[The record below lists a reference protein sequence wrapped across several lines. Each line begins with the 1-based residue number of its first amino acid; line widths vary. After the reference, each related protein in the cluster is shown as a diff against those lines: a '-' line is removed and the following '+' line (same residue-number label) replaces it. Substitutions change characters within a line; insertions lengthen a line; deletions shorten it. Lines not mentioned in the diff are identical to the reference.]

1 MKCEICNKEV
11 KNYKGLSSHLR
22 QTHKIKSQEYY
33 DTYLKQENDGI
44 CLTCNNKTTFQNIK
58 NGYAKFCSSKC
69 AHNNQDV
76 LNKIS
81 CTCTERYGGLGTSS
95 KILQE
100 KIINTTIKNHGV
112 KNVYMREDLKQKSH
126 SKESKLKEYKT
137 KKKNNT
143 FNTSKIEKELETE
156 LRKIFPNLKTQY
168 RSKKYPFNC
177 DYYIPEL
184 DLYIEYNGTW
194 LHGDKFFDKDDLN
207 DLKKLSQWTEKSK
220 NSKFY
225 KNAIETWTV
234 RDVNKL
240 NTALKNNL
248 NYITWFNQEHAYN
261 WIEKYKENNI

>member
-22 QTHKIKSQEYY
+22 QTHKIKSQKYY
-33 DTYLKQENDGI
+33 DTYLKQENEGV

-58 NGYAKFCSSKC
+58 NGYTKFCSSKC

-112 KNVYMREDLKQKSH
+112 KNVYMREDLRQKSH
-126 SKESKLKEYKT
+126 SKESKLKEYQT
-137 KKKNNT
+137 KKKNHT
-143 FNTSKIEKELETE
+143 FNTSKIEKELEIE
-156 LRKIFPNLKTQY
+156 LRKTFPNLKTQY
-168 RSKKYPFNC
+168 RSEDYPFAC
-177 DYYIPEL
+177 DFYIPSL

-194 LHGDKFFDKDDLN
+194 THGSHFFDENNEDDLKILELWKN
-207 DLKKLSQWTEKSK
+207 RNTEYYKIAINVWTKSDRLKLKT
-220 NSKFY
+220 
-225 KNAIETWTV
+225 AIE
-234 RDVNKL
+234 
-240 NTALKNNL
+240 NNL
-248 NYITWFNQEHAYN
+248 NYIAWFNQEQAYD
-261 WIEKYKENNI
+261 WIEKMRVG

>member
-1 MKCEICNKEV
+1 MKCKICNKEV
-11 KNYKGLSSHLR
+11 KSYKGLSSHLR
-22 QTHKIKSQEYY
+22 QTHKIKSQKYY
-33 DTYLKQENDGI
+33 DTYLKQENEGT

-112 KNVYMREDLKQKSH
+112 KNVYMREDLRQKAH
-126 SKESKLKEYKT
+126 SQESKLKEYQT
-137 KKKNNT
+137 KKKNHT
-143 FNTSKIEKELETE
+143 FNTSKIEKELEIE
-156 LRKIFPNLKTQY
+156 LRKTFPNLKTQY
-168 RSKKYPFNC
+168 RSKEYPFNC
-177 DYYIPEL
+177 DFYIPSL
-184 DLYIEYNGTW
+184 NLYIEYNGTW
-194 LHGDKFFDKDDLN
+194 LHGDKFFDKSDIKDLE
-207 DLKKLSQWTEKSK
+207 KLNQWTEKSK

-234 RDVNKL
+234 RDINKL
-240 NTALKNNL
+240 NIALDNNL
-248 NYITWFNQEHAYN
+248 NYIAWFNQEQAYD
-261 WIEKYKENNI
+261 WIRSFKNEQN

>member
-1 MKCEICNKEV
+1 MKCLMCNKEV
-11 KNYKGLSSHLR
+11 KDYKGLSSHLR
-22 QTHKIKSQEYY
+22 QTHKFKSQKYY

-112 KNVYMREDLKQKSH
+112 KNVYMREDLRQKSH

-137 KKKNNT
+137 KKKNHT
-143 FNTSKIEKELETE
+143 FNTSKVEKELEIE
-156 LRKIFPNLKTQY
+156 LKESFPDLKTQY
-168 RSKKYPFNC
+168 KSKEYPFAC
-177 DYYIPEL
+177 DYYVPSL

-194 LHGDKFFDKDDLN
+194 THGGKFFNKNDLN
-207 DLKKLSQWTEKSK
+207 DIEKLNQWIEKSK

-225 KNAIETWTV
+225 RNAIETWTV

-248 NYITWFNQEHAYN
+248 NYIAWFNQEHAYD
-261 WIEKYKENNI
+261 WIEKMRVG